1 MGYFKTYLQIC
12 MLFFSSGI
20 EAQKVSVINNLPSL
34 FQNNANDAIK
44 KVMPLVRVCFVQ
56 VHID

>member
-1 MGYFKTYLQIC
+1 MC
-12 MLFFSSGI
+12 MLFSSSGI

-34 FQNNANDAIK
+34 LENNANDAIK

-56 VHID
+56 LRSD